1 MKRKRIRIMKR
12 IFGLYLPL
20 AAFLFFALFPFYW
33 MTLSSF
39 KANPE
44 LYNLRANR
52 LWIQKPTLEQFK
64 LLFKKTAILHWLRNS
79 FFVSFA
85 TALISLTLG
94 IMAGYA
100 LARLKFPGAR
110 GFGLATFITY
120 LVPTTLLFIPL
131 ARVVQTFRLQNTIWS
146 LIATYP
152 TFLIPFCTWMLIA
165 YFKSIP
171 KAMEECAMID
181 GCGRIR
187 ALIQIVLPMSIPG
200 IVFSGMFSFTLS
212 WNEFVYAL
220 TFISSTYQKTM
231 SVAVPTELIRG
242 DAYFW
247 GELMAASLI
256 GSVPVALFY
265 SFFMDYFVSGLT
277 AGALKGAG

>member
-1 MKRKRIRIMKR
+1 MSRKRFRIVRR

-33 MTLSSF
+33 MLISSF
-39 KANPE
+39 KGNPE
-44 LYNLRANR
+44 LYNLQANR
-52 LWIQKPTLEQFK
+52 LWIKNPTLEQFQE
-64 LLFKKTAILHWLRNS
+64 LFAKTAVLQWLWNS
-79 FFVSFA
+79 FFVSFL
-85 TALISLTLG
+85 TSMISMTFG

-100 LARLKFPGAR
+100 LARLRFPGAQA
-110 GFGLATFITY
+110 FGLATFVTY
-120 LVPTTLLFIPL
+120 LVPTTLIFIPL
-131 ARVVQTFRLQNTIWS
+131 ASVVQYLGLSNTIWS
-146 LIATYP
+146 LVVTYP
-152 TFLIPFCTWMLIA
+152 TFLVPFCTWMLIA

-171 KAMEECAMID
+171 RDMEECAMID
-181 GCGRIR
+181 GCGRIGAMVR
-187 ALIQIVLPMSIPG
+187 IVLPMAIPG
-200 IVFSGMFSFTLS
+200 VVFSGMFSFTLS

-220 TFISSTYQKTM
+220 TFISTTTHKTM

-256 GSVPVALFY
+256 GSVPVALLY

-277 AGALKGAG
+277 AGALKG

>member
-1 MKRKRIRIMKR
+1 MRRKRLRIIKR
-12 IFGLYLPL
+12 VFGLYLPL
-20 AAFLFFALFPFYW
+20 GVFLFFALFPFYW
-33 MTLSSF
+33 MLLSSF
-39 KANPE
+39 KSNPE

-52 LWIQKPTLEQFK
+52 LWIKSPTLEQFQE
-64 LLFKKTAILHWLRNS
+64 LFRKTAILRWLWNS
-79 FFVSFA
+79 FFVSFL
-85 TALISLTLG
+85 TALISLILG

-100 LARLKFPGAR
+100 LARLKFPGAEA
-110 GFGLATFITY
+110 FGLTTFITY
-120 LVPTTLLFIPL
+120 LVPTTLIFIPL
-131 ARVVQTFRLQNTIWS
+131 ASVVRSFGLSNSIWS
-146 LIATYP
+146 LVVTYP

-171 KAMEECAMID
+171 KDMEECAMID
-181 GCGRIR
+181 GCSRIGAMIR
-187 ALIQIVLPMSIPG
+187 IVIPMAIPG

-220 TFISSTYQKTM
+220 TFISDTTHKTM

-247 GELMAASLI
+247 GELMAASLM
-256 GSVPVALFY
+256 GSVPVALLY

-277 AGALKGAG
+277 AGALKG

>member
-1 MKRKRIRIMKR
+1 MRRKRIRMLQR
-12 IFGLYLPL
+12 LFGLYLPL

-33 MTLSSF
+33 MFISSF

-52 LWIQKPTLEQFK
+52 LLLSKPTLEQFRE
-64 LLFKKTAILHWLRNS
+64 LFAKTAVLQWLWNS
-79 FFVSFA
+79 FFVSFL
-85 TALISLTLG
+85 TSMISMSFG

-100 LARLKFPGAR
+100 LARLRFPGAQA
-110 GFGLATFITY
+110 FGLATFITY
-120 LVPTTLLFIPL
+120 LVPTTLIFIPL
-131 ARVVQTFRLQNTIWS
+131 TSVVQRLGLSNTIWS
-146 LIATYP
+146 LVATYP

-171 KAMEECAMID
+171 KDMEECAMID
-181 GCGRIR
+181 GCTRIGAMIR
-187 ALIQIVLPMSIPG
+187 IVLPMAIPG
-200 IVFSGMFSFTLS
+200 VIFSAMFSFTLS

-220 TFISSTYQKTM
+220 TFISKTTQKTM

-247 GELMAASLI
+247 GELMAASLL
-256 GSVPVALFY
+256 GSVPVAILY
-265 SFFMDYFVSGLT
+265 SFFMEYFVSGLT
-277 AGALKGAG
+277 AGALKG

>member
-1 MKRKRIRIMKR
+1 MRRKRFRFIKR
-12 IFGLYLPL
+12 LFALYLPL

-33 MTLSSF
+33 MLISSF

-52 LWIQKPTLEQFK
+52 LWITNPTLEQFRD
-64 LLFKKTAILHWLRNS
+64 LFAKTVVLQWLWNS
-79 FFVSFA
+79 FFVSFL
-85 TALISLTLG
+85 TSMISMSFG

-100 LARLKFPGAR
+100 LARLKFPGAQA
-110 GFGLATFITY
+110 FGLATFITY
-120 LVPTTLLFIPL
+120 LVPTTLIFIPL
-131 ARVVQTFRLQNTIWS
+131 ASVVQKLGLSNSVWS
-146 LIATYP
+146 LVLTYP

-171 KAMEECAMID
+171 KDMEECAMID
-181 GCGRIR
+181 GCTRIGAMVR
-187 ALIQIVLPMSIPG
+187 IVLPMAIPG
-200 IVFSGMFSFTLS
+200 VIFSAMFSFTLS

-220 TFISSTYQKTM
+220 TFISSTTQKTM

-247 GELMAASLI
+247 GELMAASLL
-256 GSVPVALFY
+256 GSVPVAVLY
-265 SFFMDYFVSGLT
+265 SFFMEYFVSGLT
-277 AGALKGAG
+277 AGALKG

>member
-1 MKRKRIRIMKR
+1 MNRKRARTIKR

-33 MTLSSF
+33 MFISSF
-39 KANPE
+39 KSNPE

-52 LWIQKPTLEQFK
+52 LWIKNPTLEQFQE
-64 LLFKKTAILHWLRNS
+64 LFKKTAILRWLFNS
-79 FFVSFA
+79 FFVSFL
-85 TALISLTLG
+85 TSLISLTLG

-100 LARLKFPGAR
+100 LARLKFPGAEA
-110 GFGLATFITY
+110 FGLATFITY
-120 LVPTTLLFIPL
+120 LVPTTLIFIPL
-131 ARVVQTFRLQNTIWS
+131 AGVVQSLGLSNSIWA
-146 LIATYP
+146 LVATYP

-171 KAMEECAMID
+171 KDMEECAMID
-181 GCGRIR
+181 GCSRVGAMVR
-187 ALIQIVLPMSIPG
+187 IVLPMAIPG
-200 IVFSGMFSFTLS
+200 IVFSGMFGFTLS

-220 TFISSTYQKTM
+220 TFISDTTQKTM

-256 GSVPVALFY
+256 GSVPVALLY

-277 AGALKGAG
+277 AGALKG

>member
-1 MKRKRIRIMKR
+1 MNQKKKRTLKR

-33 MTLSSF
+33 MLISSF
-39 KANPE
+39 KSNPE
-44 LYNLRANR
+44 LYNLKANR
-52 LWIQKPTLEQFK
+52 LWIKSPTLEQFQE
-64 LLFKKTAILHWLRNS
+64 LFKKTAILQWLWNS
-79 FFVSFA
+79 FFVSFLA
-85 TALISLTLG
+85 SLISMTLG

-100 LARLKFPGAR
+100 LARLKFPGAQA
-110 GFGLATFITY
+110 FGIATFITY
-120 LVPTTLLFIPL
+120 LVPTTLIFIPL
-131 ARVVQTFRLQNTIWS
+131 ASVVQSLGLTNSIWA
-146 LIATYP
+146 LVATYP

-171 KAMEECAMID
+171 KDMEECAMID
-181 GCGRIR
+181 GCSRIGAMVR
-187 ALIQIVLPMSIPG
+187 IVLPVAIPG
-200 IVFSGMFSFTLS
+200 IVFSAMFSFTLS

-220 TFISSTYQKTM
+220 TFISTTTQKTM

-247 GELMAASLI
+247 GELMAASLL
-256 GSVPVALFY
+256 GSVPVALLY

-277 AGALKGAG
+277 AGALKG

>member
-1 MKRKRIRIMKR
+1 MRRTWLRVIKRV
-12 IFGLYLPL
+12 FGLYLPL

-33 MTLSSF
+33 MLISSF

-52 LWIQKPTLEQFK
+52 LWIAHPTLEQFRE
-64 LLFKKTAILHWLRNS
+64 LFAKTAILHWLWNS
-79 FFVSFA
+79 FFVSFL
-85 TALISLTLG
+85 TSMISMSFG

-100 LARLKFPGAR
+100 LARLKFPGAQA
-110 GFGLATFITY
+110 FGLATFITY
-120 LVPTTLLFIPL
+120 LVPTTLIFIPL
-131 ARVVQTFRLQNTIWS
+131 ASVVQKLGLSNSIWS
-146 LIATYP
+146 LVVTYP

-171 KAMEECAMID
+171 KDMEECAMID
-181 GCGRIR
+181 GCTRIGAMIR
-187 ALIQIVLPMSIPG
+187 IVLPMAIPG
-200 IVFSGMFSFTLS
+200 VIFSAMFSFTLS

-220 TFISSTYQKTM
+220 TFISSTTQKTM

-247 GELMAASLI
+247 GELMAASLL
-256 GSVPVALFY
+256 GSVPVAVLY
-265 SFFMDYFVSGLT
+265 SFFMEYFVSGLT
-277 AGALKGAG
+277 AGALKG

>member
-1 MKRKRIRIMKR
+1 MSRKRFRIVRR

-33 MTLSSF
+33 MLISSF
-39 KANPE
+39 KGNPE
-44 LYNLRANR
+44 LYNLQANR
-52 LWIQKPTLEQFK
+52 LWITHPTLEQFQD
-64 LLFKKTAILHWLRNS
+64 LFARTAVLQWLWNS
-79 FFVSFA
+79 FFVSFL
-85 TALISLTLG
+85 TSMISMTFG

-100 LARLKFPGAR
+100 LARLRFPGAQA
-110 GFGLATFITY
+110 FGLATFVTY
-120 LVPTTLLFIPL
+120 LVPTTLIFIPL
-131 ARVVQTFRLQNTIWS
+131 ASVVQYLGLSNTVWS
-146 LIATYP
+146 LVVTYP
-152 TFLIPFCTWMLIA
+152 TFLVPFCTWMLIA

-171 KAMEECAMID
+171 RDMEECAMID
-181 GCGRIR
+181 GCGRIGAMIR
-187 ALIQIVLPMSIPG
+187 IVLPMAIPG
-200 IVFSGMFSFTLS
+200 VIFSGMFSFTLS

-220 TFISSTYQKTM
+220 TFISTTTHKTM

-256 GSVPVALFY
+256 GSVPVALLY

-277 AGALKGAG
+277 AGALKG

>member
-1 MKRKRIRIMKR
+1 MRRKRLRIIKR
-12 IFGLYLPL
+12 VFGLYLPL
-20 AAFLFFALFPFYW
+20 AVFLFFALFPFYW
-33 MTLSSF
+33 MLLSSF
-39 KANPE
+39 KSNPE

-52 LWIQKPTLEQFK
+52 LWIKSPTLEQFQE
-64 LLFKKTAILHWLRNS
+64 LFRKTAILRWLWNS
-79 FFVSFA
+79 FFVSFL
-85 TALISLTLG
+85 TALISLILG

-100 LARLKFPGAR
+100 LARLKFPGAEA
-110 GFGLATFITY
+110 FGLTTFITY
-120 LVPTTLLFIPL
+120 LVPTTLIFIPL
-131 ARVVQTFRLQNTIWS
+131 ASVVRSFGLSNSIWS
-146 LIATYP
+146 LVVTYP

-171 KAMEECAMID
+171 KDMEECAMID
-181 GCGRIR
+181 GCSRIGAMIR
-187 ALIQIVLPMSIPG
+187 IVIPMAIPG

-220 TFISSTYQKTM
+220 TFISATTHKTM

-247 GELMAASLI
+247 GELMAASLL
-256 GSVPVALFY
+256 GSVPVALLY

-277 AGALKGAG
+277 AGALKG

>member
-1 MKRKRIRIMKR
+1 MKPKRLRLIKRIV
-12 IFGLYLPL
+12 GLYLPL
-20 AAFLFFALFPFYW
+20 AAFLVFALFPFYW
-33 MTLSSF
+33 MTISSF
-39 KANPE
+39 KTNPE

-52 LWIQKPTLEQFK
+52 LLIKDFTLEQYRE
-64 LLFKKTAILHWLRNS
+64 LFDKTAILHWLLNS
-79 FFVSFA
+79 FLVSFL

-94 IMAGYA
+94 VMAGYA
-100 LARLKFPGAR
+100 LARLKFPGAK
-110 GFGLATFITY
+110 GFGVATFITY

-131 ARVVQTFRLQNTIWS
+131 ASVVQMLGLSNTIWS
-146 LIATYP
+146 LIVTYP

-171 KAMEECAMID
+171 KDMEECAMID

-187 ALIQIVLPMSIPG
+187 ALVQIVLPMAIPG

-220 TFISSTYQKTM
+220 TFISSTANKTI
-231 SVAVPTELIRG
+231 SVAVPTTLIRG

-247 GELMAASLI
+247 GELMAASLV
-256 GSVPVALFY
+256 GSVPVALLY
-265 SFFMDYFVSGLT
+265 SFFMDYFVSGMT
-277 AGALKGAG
+277 AGALKG

>member
-1 MKRKRIRIMKR
+1 MRRKRFRILKR
-12 IFGLYLPL
+12 VLGLYLPL

-33 MTLSSF
+33 MLISSF

-52 LWIQKPTLEQFK
+52 LWIQSPTLEQFRE
-64 LLFKKTAILHWLRNS
+64 LFAKTAIIKWLFNS
-79 FFVSFA
+79 FFVSFL
-85 TALISLTLG
+85 TSVISMAFG

-100 LARLKFPGAR
+100 LARLRFPGAQV
-110 GFGLATFITY
+110 FGLATFITY
-120 LVPTTLLFIPL
+120 LVPTTLIFIPL
-131 ARVVQTFRLQNTIWS
+131 ASVVQAFGLSNSIWS
-146 LIATYP
+146 LVVTYP

-171 KAMEECAMID
+171 KDMEECAMID
-181 GCGRIR
+181 GCSRIG
-187 ALIQIVLPMSIPG
+187 AMVWIVLPMAIPG
-200 IVFSGMFSFTLS
+200 VVFSGMFSFTLS

-220 TFISSTYQKTM
+220 TFISSTAHKTM

-247 GELMAASLI
+247 GELMAASLL
-256 GSVPVALFY
+256 GSVPVALLY
-265 SFFMDYFVSGLT
+265 SFFMDYFVTGLT
-277 AGALKGAG
+277 AGALKG

>member
-1 MKRKRIRIMKR
+1 MSRKRFRIVRR

-20 AAFLFFALFPFYW
+20 AAYLSFALFPFYW
-33 MTLSSF
+33 MLISSF
-39 KANPE
+39 KGNPE
-44 LYNLRANR
+44 LYNLQANR
-52 LWIQKPTLEQFK
+52 LWITHPTLEQFQE
-64 LLFKKTAILHWLRNS
+64 LFAKTAVLQWLWNS
-79 FFVSFA
+79 FFVSFL
-85 TALISLTLG
+85 TSMISMTFG

-100 LARLKFPGAR
+100 LARLRFPGAQV
-110 GFGLATFITY
+110 FGLATFVTY
-120 LVPTTLLFIPL
+120 LVPTTLIFIPL
-131 ARVVQTFRLQNTIWS
+131 ASVVQYLGLSNTIWS
-146 LIATYP
+146 LVVTYP

-171 KAMEECAMID
+171 RDMEECAMID
-181 GCGRIR
+181 GCSRIGSMVR
-187 ALIQIVLPMSIPG
+187 IVLPMAIPG
-200 IVFSGMFSFTLS
+200 IIFSAMFSFTLS

-220 TFISSTYQKTM
+220 TFISSTTHKTM

-256 GSVPVALFY
+256 GSVPVALLY

-277 AGALKGAG
+277 AGALKG

>member
-1 MKRKRIRIMKR
+1 MRRKRLRMLQRIV
-12 IFGLYLPL
+12 GVYLPL

-33 MTLSSF
+33 MLISSF

-52 LWIQKPTLEQFK
+52 LWIKNPTLDQFRD
-64 LLFKKTAILHWLRNS
+64 LFAKTAVLRWLANS
-79 FFVSFA
+79 FFVSFL
-85 TALISLTLG
+85 TSLISMTFG
-94 IMAGYA
+94 VMAGYA
-100 LARLKFPGAR
+100 LARLKFPGAQA
-110 GFGLATFITY
+110 FGLATFITY
-120 LVPTTLLFIPL
+120 LVPTTLIFIPL
-131 ARVVQTFRLQNTIWS
+131 VRVVNSLGLSNSVWS
-146 LIATYP
+146 LVVTYP

-171 KAMEECAMID
+171 KDMEECAMID
-181 GCGRIR
+181 GCSRIGAMVR
-187 ALIQIVLPMSIPG
+187 IVLPMAIPG
-200 IVFSGMFSFTLS
+200 VVFSAMFSFTLS

-220 TFISSTYQKTM
+220 TFISNTAEKTM

-247 GELMAASLI
+247 GELMAASLL
-256 GSVPVALFY
+256 GSVPVALLY

-277 AGALKGAG
+277 AGALKG

>member
-1 MKRKRIRIMKR
+1 VIKRLL
-12 IFGLYLPL
+12 GLYLPL

-33 MTLSSF
+33 MAISAF
-39 KANPE
+39 KANRE
-44 LYNLRANR
+44 LYNLQARR
-52 LWIQKPTLEQFK
+52 LWIQEPTLEQFRE
-64 LLFKKTAILHWLRNS
+64 LFQKTAALRWLWNS
-79 FFVSFA
+79 FFVSGL
-85 TALISLTLG
+85 TALLSLCMG
-94 IMAGYA
+94 VMAGYA
-100 LARLKFPGAR
+100 LARLKFPGAEPL
-110 GFGLATFITY
+110 GLATFITY

-131 ARVVQTFRLQNTIWS
+131 ASVVQALGLSNTIWS
-146 LIATYP
+146 LVVTYP

-171 KAMEECAMID
+171 REMEECAMID
-181 GCGRIR
+181 GCGRIA
-187 ALIQIVLPMSIPG
+187 ALVRIVLPVAIPG
-200 IVFSGMFSFTLS
+200 VVFCGMFSFTLS

-220 TFISSTYQKTM
+220 TFVSATTQKTM

-256 GSVPVALFY
+256 GSVPVALLY

-277 AGALKGAG
+277 AGALKG